1 MKIDT
6 GIELTKI
13 KETGAII
20 LTIKGT
26 KLLLTDEFCCT
37 EGEANYV
44 YKMIRRANEDARP
57 KVYKAYVEYFEKR
70 ANEQKEENN
79 EQKEENKEENASV
92 DVNNQL
98 KRALN
103 NMINFF
109 KEFNFTPSFRFVN
122 TLARKGIDEAK
133 QYVLDYF
140 CLMDSP
146 YAEEVSHKIDSPEFN
161 GILNDFF
168 VREVT
173 QIINKRFKVYYGA
186 QGTGKTTQALE
197 ETANRCIVCNAS
209 MMPADLMEDFTFDDG
224 KAVFHPSALAKAME
238 AGEPITL
245 DEINLLP
252 FDSLRFLQGIFDG
265 KSEFLYKGNAIHIAD
280 GFKVI
285 GTMNLAI
292 NGAVYG
298 LPAPLVDRCEDIE
311 NFELD
316 ADCLM
321 NAI

>member
-6 GIELTKI
+6 GIELVKS
-13 KETGAII
+13 KDTGNIV
-20 LTIKGT
+20 LTIKGADCLLMD
-26 KLLLTDEFCCT
+26 KLHCTD
-37 EGEANYV
+37 GEAESA
-44 YKMIRRANEDARP
+44 YKAFRRTKEEERP
-57 KVYKAYVEYFEKR
+57 KVYKAYIEYYEKR
-70 ANEQKEENN
+70 ANERKEQEQEQ
-79 EQKEENKEENASV
+79 EQKEEASITV
-92 DVNNQL
+92 DDQL
-98 KRALN
+98 KRGLN

-109 KEFNFTPSFRFVN
+109 KEFNFAPSFRFVN
-122 TLARKGIDEAK
+122 TLARKGIEEAK

-140 CLMDSP
+140 YLMDSP

-161 GILNDFF
+161 GILGDFF

-173 QIINKRFKVYYGA
+173 QAINKRFKVYYGA

-238 AGEPITL
+238 TGESITL

-265 KSEFLYKGNAIHIAD
+265 KSEFLYKGSTIHIAD

-311 NFELD
+311 SFELT
-316 ADCLM
+316 ADSLM

>member
-6 GIELTKI
+6 GIELVKS
-13 KETGAII
+13 KDTGNIV
-20 LTIKGT
+20 LTIKGASCLLMN
-26 KLLLTDEFCCT
+26 KLHCT
-37 EGEANYV
+37 ACEADLV
-44 YKMIRRANEDARP
+44 YNKIRRTNEEIRL
-57 KVYKAYVEYFEKR
+57 KVYKSYVEYFEKR
-70 ANEQKEENN
+70 NNEGKEQEQEQKEEV
-79 EQKEENKEENASV
+79 SITV
-92 DVNNQL
+92 DDQL
-98 KRALN
+98 KRGLN

-109 KEFNFTPSFRFVN
+109 KEFNFAPSFRFVN
-122 TLARKGIDEAK
+122 TLARKGIEEAK
-133 QYVLDYF
+133 QYVLNYF
-140 CLMDSP
+140 YLMDSP

-161 GILNDFF
+161 GILGDFF

-173 QIINKRFKVYYGA
+173 QAINKRFKVYYGA

-238 AGEPITL
+238 MGEPITL

-265 KSEFLYKGNAIHIAD
+265 KSEFLYKGNTIHIAD

-311 NFELD
+311 SFELT
-316 ADCLM
+316 ADSLM

>member
-6 GIELTKI
+6 GIELVKS
-13 KETGAII
+13 KDTGNIV
-20 LTIKGT
+20 LTIKGASC
-26 KLLLTDEFCCT
+26 LLMNKFLCT
-37 EGEANYV
+37 ANEAECV
-44 YKMIRRANEDARP
+44 YNKIRRTNEENRL

-70 ANEQKEENN
+70 NDKEKEQEQEQKEEV
-79 EQKEENKEENASV
+79 SITV
-92 DVNNQL
+92 DDQL
-98 KRALN
+98 KRGLN

-109 KEFNFTPSFRFVN
+109 KEFNFAPSFRFVN
-122 TLARKGIDEAK
+122 TLARKGIEEAK
-133 QYVLDYF
+133 QYVLNYF
-140 CLMDSP
+140 YLMDSP

-161 GILNDFF
+161 GILGDFF

-173 QIINKRFKVYYGA
+173 QAINKRFKVYYGA

-238 AGEPITL
+238 MGEPITL

-265 KSEFLYKGNAIHIAD
+265 KSEFLYKGNTIHIAD

-311 NFELD
+311 SFELT
-316 ADCLM
+316 ADSLM

>member
-6 GIELTKI
+6 GIELTKV

-37 EGEANYV
+37 ESEAEYI
-44 YKMIRRANEDARP
+44 YKMIRRANEGARL
-57 KVYKAYVEYFEKR
+57 KVYQAYVAHFAKREKE
-70 ANEQKEENN
+70 EQKEESPMATN
-79 EQKEENKEENASV
+79 
-92 DVNNQL
+92 DQL

-109 KEFNFTPSFRFVN
+109 KEFNFAPSFRFVN
-122 TLARKGIDEAK
+122 TLARKGVDEAK

-140 CLMDSP
+140 YLMDSP

-161 GILNDFF
+161 GILGDFF

-173 QIINKRFKVYYGA
+173 QAVNKRFKVYYGA

-209 MMPADLMEDFTFDDG
+209 MMPADLMEDFIFDDG

-265 KSEFLYKGNAIHIAD
+265 KSEFLYKGNTIHIAD

-311 NFELD
+311 NFELN

>member
-20 LTIKGT
+20 LTIKGA

-37 EGEANYV
+37 ESEANYV

-57 KVYKAYVEYFEKR
+57 KVYNAYVEHFAKREKE
-70 ANEQKEENN
+70 EQKEEPSMTTN
-79 EQKEENKEENASV
+79 
-92 DVNNQL
+92 DQL
-98 KRALN
+98 KRGLN

-109 KEFNFTPSFRFVN
+109 KEFNFAPSFRFVN
-122 TLARKGIDEAK
+122 TLARKGIEEAK

-140 CLMDSP
+140 YLMDSP

-161 GILNDFF
+161 GILGDFF

-173 QIINKRFKVYYGA
+173 QAINKRFKVYYGA

-197 ETANRCIVCNAS
+197 ETANRCIVCNAL

-238 AGEPITL
+238 MGESITL

-265 KSEFLYKGNAIHIAD
+265 KSEFLYKGSTIHIAD

-298 LPAPLVDRCEDIE
+298 LPAPLVDRCEDIKS
-311 NFELD
+311 FELT
-316 ADCLM
+316 ADSLM